1 VREPPVEVPP
11 RGRRADYGRWL
22 GTLFGK
28 VPRVLIEPQA
38 PDRGRGIRRAAVAPL
53 AKKVNA
59 DVAVTLQ
66 LRLVYQVVGGLL
78 GLVGI

>member
-1 VREPPVEVPP
+1 
-11 RGRRADYGRWL
+11 
-22 GTLFGK
+22 

-53 AKKVNA
+53 AKEVNA